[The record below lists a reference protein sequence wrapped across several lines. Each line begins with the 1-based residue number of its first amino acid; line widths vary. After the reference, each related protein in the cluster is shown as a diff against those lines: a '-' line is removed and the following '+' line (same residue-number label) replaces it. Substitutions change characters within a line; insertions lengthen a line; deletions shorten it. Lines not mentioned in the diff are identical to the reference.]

1 MYQYDDGDNP
11 IDIKNDDAV
20 YRELLE
26 IDSRSL
32 EIHCKWQLLLEN
44 KL

>member
-1 MYQYDDGDNP
+1 MYQYDDGDNL
-11 IDIKNDDAV
+11 IDTKNDDAV
-20 YRELLE
+20 CRELLE

-32 EIHCKWQLLLEN
+32 KIHCKWQLLLEN